1 MSKSSIFFSITFI
14 FLLFGCTRNNVSS
27 DHQMLENFNLN
38 ESEFER
44 LRNIS
49 VKYDRFHYPP
59 YDETDSTAYII
70 SYKDKPKSVI
80 RKFRFHFVLQ

>member
-1 MSKSSIFFSITFI
+1 MSKSLTP
-14 FLLFGCTRNNVSS
+14 FLIVFVFLFLGCARNNMPS

-49 VKYDRFHYPP
+49 VKYDRFYYPP
-59 YDETDSTAYII
+59 PMMKQIVQPI
-70 SYKDKPKSVI
+70 SSHIKTKRNWI
-80 RKFRFHFVLQ
+80 L

>member
-1 MSKSSIFFSITFI
+1 MSKSLI
-14 FLLFGCTRNNVSS
+14 LLFALCILGCARNNMPS

-49 VKYDRFHYPP
+49 VKYDRFYYSPMMKQIVQP
-59 YDETDSTAYII
+59 I
-70 SYKDKPKSVI
+70 SSHIKTKRNWI
-80 RKFRFHFVLQ
+80 L